1 MKRKNKIVYSPT
13 VYGLYSSVA
22 KRFNFPSW
30 LTPNAGEET
39 WHVEGSK
46 DKLIDLKGTPSLIS
60 KGSLNKERKNYFNPI
75 LGAGQRWKE
84 SMNNDT
90 NPLKG
95 LFRTVVPAVAGAA
108 AINYAPQIATKVIP
122 QVAKT
127 IVRHPKLATQ
137 IGKKLAINAGADLAT
152 GWAGGTAVD
161 LGTNIIT
168 GKKSWGEFAAPYLG
182 VSKDLA
188 DWTNPG
194 YALGPGIVGRNLKN
208 NFNILNK
215 SKKDLIKDTENL
227 NNAQNLIKS
236 NEDNIK
242 QLELNIESNYDKSD
256 QTYAKRSEL
265 QNKIYDVKDKIS
277 KYSLISKSER
287 NRIHRYKKLRND
299 ILNSDQFP
307 IESTD
312 FILNVPEMEIKN
324 TELPINSFLQFIDQN
339 GKNFRSSLSVY
350 PKQISDRTIQQANI
364 PLKYVQKKLEPFKF
378 EYTVPYTGSQRF
390 GNIFK
395 NNTPEVQ
402 KGISDYVDNLN
413 TLMGDDG
420 AVAGSLIHYKNGI
433 FPATESNGKFIGP
446 ADTEIYTTQQRL
458 PSLQDK
464 LQFKETKL
472 NSTGGHKGTSPH
484 TFRGDTSHSGI
495 DTEINII
502 EQDANGNATG
512 KVAHQIYRALYP
524 EKYSQLMY
532 DHAMSPKTT
541 GSFSTTSL
549 PISAEDLFQTVNKN
563 PQAMQKH
570 LLTDMIGMETFTNHN
585 HTKASKRLFSALFN
599 DYEDTPKLLGESLEA
614 HGKYNLGSQFKQATD
629 LYPQLNFND
638 TNANT
643 EFLKAIYKLSDEE
656 ATRFSSNPQIM
667 KNAVNLYNFQRSVG
681 TRLVGRDVIT
691 DVADNGQQWH
701 DPKIEL
707 FTGNGSFGGGN
718 FSENGLNRALLNP
731 NAGWRFGKNRNDAPM
746 DLVSVTQAPLTL
758 FPEKIKTPMDL
769 FNQVSKIEKAPRQ
782 SDMEAPNLVKVFDRS
797 KKLDYD
803 TQTMQNI
810 VDLAKQRD
818 MPINFSMGEY
828 QFGYS
833 GSYVPPIAAGARR
846 SAEGDTHELGSLL
859 KDIQQY
865 NYSGTIR
872 ATEIPEVQENIN
884 QANQSLQTIFDNWQK
899 ANRHERSKN
908 INAVINNLQYSIK
921 LPYGK
926 RSRRTDRL
934 HNNKEEFD
942 QILPKYLEAKKE
954 YNDLIQQRSTIN
966 HQLALFRR
974 QDNRLQTQKF
984 QQENELK
991 TNKSQLNELIDT
1003 THELNRNIKYSKS
1016 NIKDNII
1023 LPGMGLGALYGLN
1036 ALSNQSKNYELENAN
1051 KALDEQ
1057 YGKSNPIK
1065 GFYNNQQF
1073 HNYLDEGY
1081 TNKQAFDMAHQ
1092 DELKLIKKYYNR

>member
-1 MKRKNKIVYSPT
+1 MEKSKPKIVYSPT

-22 KRFNFPSW
+22 KRFNFPDW
-30 LTPNAGEET
+30 LTPSAGGET

-46 DKLIDLKGTPSLIS
+46 DELIDLKGTPSLIS

-108 AINYAPQIATKVIP
+108 AINYAPQVVTEVIP

-137 IGKKLAINAGADLAT
+137 IGKKLAINVGTDLAT

-161 LGTNIIT
+161 LSTNIIT

-182 VSKDLA
+182 ISKDLA

-208 NFNILNK
+208 NFNLFSK
-215 SKKDLIKDTENL
+215 SKKNLIKNTEDI
-227 NNAQNLIKS
+227 NNTQNLIK
-236 NEDNIK
+236 NNQDNIK
-242 QLELNIESNYDKSD
+242 QLTSSIESGYDEFHQIND
-256 QTYAKRSEL
+256 KRIEL
-265 QNKIYDVKDKIS
+265 QHKVDDAKAKIS
-277 KYSLISKSER
+277 KYSLIDKPRRQSI
-287 NRIHRYKKLRND
+287 NRSKKLRRD

-307 IESTD
+307 INDTE
-312 FILNVPEMEIKN
+312 FALNIPEIKLKN
-324 TELPINSFLQFIDQN
+324 LPTNSFLQFIDQN
-339 GKNFRSSLSVY
+339 GKSFKSSLSIY
-350 PKQISDRTIQQANI
+350 PTQISDAIVLPI
-364 PLKYVQKKLEPFKF
+364 HMPLKYEQGELKMMRP
-378 EYTVPYTGSQRF
+378 EYTVAYNGSQRF
-390 GNIFK
+390 GNIFSS
-395 NNTPEVQ
+395 NTPEVQ
-402 KGISDYVDNLN
+402 KGISDYVDDLN

-420 AVAGSLIHYKNGI
+420 TVAGSLIHYKNGI

-458 PSLQDK
+458 PSLQSK

-484 TFRGDTSHSGI
+484 TFRGDASHSGI

-502 EQDANGNATG
+502 GQDSNGNASG

-549 PISAEDLFQTVNKN
+549 PISAEELFQTVNKN

-570 LLTDMIGMETFTNHN
+570 LLTDMIGMETFTNSN

-599 DYEDTPKLLGESLEA
+599 DYGDTPKLLEESLEA

-629 LYPQLNFND
+629 LYPQLNLND
-638 TNANT
+638 TNANA
-643 EFLKAIYKLSDEE
+643 EFLKAVYKLSDEE
-656 ATRFSSNPQIM
+656 AARFSANPQVM

-681 TRLVGRDVIT
+681 TRLTGRDVVT
-691 DVADNGQQWH
+691 DVANNGQQWH

-718 FSENGLNRALLNP
+718 CSENGLNRALLNP
-731 NAGWRFGKNRNDAPM
+731 HAGWHFGKSRNGSPM

-769 FNQVSKIEKAPRQ
+769 FNQVSKIEETPRQ
-782 SDMEAPNLVKVFDRS
+782 SDMEALNLVKAFDRS
-797 KKLDYD
+797 KKLEYD
-803 TQTMQNI
+803 TQAMQNI

-818 MPINFSMGEY
+818 MPINFNMGQY
-828 QFGYS
+828 GFGYS
-833 GSYVPPIAAGARR
+833 GSYVPPIASGARR
-846 SAEGDTHELGSLL
+846 SAEGDAHELGSLL
-859 KDIQQY
+859 KDIQQS
-865 NYSGTIR
+865 NSSGTIS
-872 ATEIPEVQENIN
+872 TSEIPEVQENVN

-899 ANRHERSKN
+899 ANMKERSTTGYHK
-908 INAVINNLQYSIK
+908 INNLQYIIDVPYAKYARKYDK
-921 LPYGK
+921 LY
-926 RSRRTDRL
+926 
-934 HNNKEEFD
+934 NNNIEFSEK
-942 QILPKYLEAKKE
+942 LPKYLEAKKE
-954 YNDLIQQRSTIN
+954 YNDLIQQRSPLN
-966 HQLALFRR
+966 HQLALLRR
-974 QDNRLQTQKF
+974 QDKRLWTQRL
-984 QQENELK
+984 QQENELRS
-991 TNKSQLNELIDT
+991 NESQLNK
-1003 THELNRNIKYSKS
+1003 LNRTKSNLIRNVNASKY
-1016 NIKDNII
+1016 NIKDDIV
-1023 LPGMGLGALYGLN
+1023 LPGIGLGALYGLN
-1036 ALSNQSKNYELENAN
+1036 LVFNYSRNRELEEAN
-1051 KALDEQ
+1051 EALDEQ
-1057 YGKSNPIK
+1057 YGKSNPIR
-1065 GFYNNQQF
+1065 GFYRDQQF
-1073 HNYLDEGY
+1073 KNYLDEGY
-1081 TNKQAFDMAHQ
+1081 TNKQAANMANR
-1092 DELKLIKKYYNR
+1092 DELKLIKKYYNK

>member
-30 LTPNAGEET
+30 LTPNAGGET

-60 KGSLNKERKNYFNPI
+60 KGSLNKKRNNYFNPI

-95 LFRTVVPAVAGAA
+95 LFRTVIPAVAGAA
-108 AINYAPQIATKVIP
+108 AINYAPQVVTKVIP

-137 IGKKLAINAGADLAT
+137 IGKKLAINVGTDLAT

-161 LGTNIIT
+161 LNTNIIT

-182 VSKDLA
+182 ISKDLA

-208 NFNILNK
+208 NFNLFSK
-215 SKKDLIKDTENL
+215 SKK
-227 NNAQNLIKS
+227 NLIK
-236 NEDNIK
+236 NTEDINNTLNLIKNNKDNIE
-242 QLELNIESNYDKSD
+242 QLTSRIESGD
-256 QTYAKRSEL
+256 QEAYQIMVKRGEL
-265 QNKIYDVKDKIS
+265 QHKINDAEAKIS
-277 KYSLISKSER
+277 KYSLIDKSKRQSM
-287 NRIHRYKKLRND
+287 NRSKKLRRD

-307 IESTD
+307 IDDTRFS
-312 FILNVPEMEIKN
+312 LNIPEIKLK
-324 TELPINSFLQFIDQN
+324 ELPTNSFLQFIDQN
-339 GKNFRSSLSVY
+339 GKNFKSSLSIY
-350 PKQISDRTIQQANI
+350 PKQIGDATVTSLHL
-364 PLKYVQKKLEPFKF
+364 PLKYEQGELKMRKP
-378 EYTVPYTGSQRF
+378 EYTVAYNGSQRF
-390 GNIFK
+390 GNIFSS
-395 NNTPEVQ
+395 NTPEVQ
-402 KGISDYVDNLN
+402 KGISDYVDHLN

-420 AVAGSLIHYKNGI
+420 TVAGSLIHYKNGI

-458 PSLQDK
+458 PSLQSK

-484 TFRGDTSHSGI
+484 TFRGDASHSGI

-502 EQDANGNATG
+502 GQDSNGNASG

-549 PISAEDLFQTVNKN
+549 PISAEELFQTVNKN

-570 LLTDMIGMETFTNHN
+570 LLTDMIGMETFTNSN

-599 DYEDTPKLLGESLEA
+599 DYGDTPKLLEESLEA

-629 LYPQLNFND
+629 LYPQLNLND
-638 TNANT
+638 TNANA
-643 EFLKAIYKLSDEE
+643 EFLKAVYKLSDEE
-656 ATRFSSNPQIM
+656 AARFSANPQVM

-681 TRLVGRDVIT
+681 TRLTGRDVVT
-691 DVADNGQQWH
+691 DVSDNGQQWH

-718 FSENGLNRALLNP
+718 FSGDGLNRALLNP
-731 NAGWRFGKNRNDAPM
+731 HAGWHFGKNRNGSPM

-769 FNQVSKIEKAPRQ
+769 FNQVSKIEKTPRQ
-782 SDMEAPNLVKVFDRS
+782 SDMEALNLVKYFDRS

-803 TQTMQNI
+803 TQAMQNI

-818 MPINFSMGEY
+818 MPINFNMGQY
-828 QFGYS
+828 DFGYS

-865 NYSGTIR
+865 NSSSGTIS
-872 ATEIPEVQENIN
+872 TLEIPEVQENVN

-899 ANRHERSKN
+899 ANVKERSKN
-908 INAVINNLQYSIK
+908 GTNQINNLYYQID
-921 LPYGK
+921 LPYDK
-926 RSRRTDRL
+926 YFRTL
-934 HNNKEEFD
+934 YKLYNNDIEFSEN
-942 QILPKYLEAKKE
+942 LPKYLEAKKE
-954 YNDLIQQRSTIN
+954 YNDLIQQRSPLN

-974 QDNRLQTQKF
+974 QDHRLQIQRR

-991 TNKSQLNELIDT
+991 SNAPQINRLNTIKVDLI
-1003 THELNRNIKYSKS
+1003 RNVNNSKS
-1016 NIKDNII
+1016 NIKNNIV
-1023 LPGMGLGALYGLN
+1023 LPGIGLGAWYGLN
-1036 ALSNQSKNYELENAN
+1036 LGFNDGRNMELEYAN
-1051 KALDEQ
+1051 EALDEQ
-1057 YGKSNPIK
+1057 YGKSNPK
-1065 GFYNNQQF
+1065 RGFYKDQQF

-1081 TNKQAFDMAHQ
+1081 TTKQAQDMANQ
-1092 DELKLIKKYYNR
+1092 DELKLIKKYYNK

>member
-30 LTPNAGEET
+30 LTPNAGGET

-46 DKLIDLKGTPSLIS
+46 DNLIDLKGTPSLIS

-108 AINYAPQIATKVIP
+108 AINYAPQVVTKVIP

-137 IGKKLAINAGADLAT
+137 IGKKLAINVGTDLAT

-161 LGTNIIT
+161 LSTNIIT

-182 VSKDLA
+182 ISKDLA

-194 YALGPGIVGRNLKN
+194 YALGPGIIGRNLKN
-208 NFNILNK
+208 NFNLFSK
-215 SKKDLIKDTENL
+215 SKKDLIK
-227 NNAQNLIKS
+227 NAEDIDNTQNLIK
-236 NEDNIK
+236 NNQDNIK
-242 QLELNIESNYDKSD
+242 QLTSSIESGYDEAHQIND
-256 QTYAKRSEL
+256 KRIEL
-265 QNKIYDVKDKIS
+265 QRKVNNAEAKIS
-277 KYSLISKSER
+277 QYSLKSKPVRQSI
-287 NRIHRYKKLRND
+287 NRSKKLRRD

-307 IESTD
+307 IDVTE
-312 FILNVPEMEIKN
+312 FALNIPGTKLKK
-324 TELPINSFLQFIDQN
+324 LPTNSFLQFIDQN
-339 GKNFRSSLSVY
+339 GKSFKSSLSIY
-350 PKQISDRTIQQANI
+350 PKPISDATVLPIHM
-364 PLKYVQKKLEPFKF
+364 PLKYEQGELKMMRP
-378 EYTVPYTGSQRF
+378 EYTVTYNGSQRF
-390 GNIFK
+390 GNIFSS
-395 NNTPEVQ
+395 NTPEVQ
-402 KGISDYVDNLN
+402 KGISDYVDGLN

-420 AVAGSLIHYKNGI
+420 TVAGSLIHYKNGI

-458 PSLQDK
+458 PSLQSK

-484 TFRGDTSHSGI
+484 TFRGDASHSGI

-502 EQDANGNATG
+502 EQDSNGNASG

-549 PISAEDLFQTVNKN
+549 PISAEELFQTVNKN

-570 LLTDMIGMETFTNHN
+570 LLTDMIGMETFTNSN

-599 DYEDTPKLLGESLEA
+599 DYGDTPKLLGESLEA

-629 LYPQLNFND
+629 LYPQLNLND
-638 TNANT
+638 TNANA
-643 EFLKAIYKLSDEE
+643 EFLKAVYKLSDEE
-656 ATRFSSNPQIM
+656 AARFSANPQVM

-681 TRLVGRDVIT
+681 TRVAGRDIVT
-691 DVADNGQQWH
+691 DMADNGQQWH

-718 FSENGLNRALLNP
+718 YSGDGLNRALLNP
-731 NAGWRFGKNRNDAPM
+731 WGGWHFGKSRSDQPM

-769 FNQVSKIEKAPRQ
+769 FNQVSKIEKTPRQ
-782 SDMEAPNLVKVFDRS
+782 SDMGAPNLVKAFDRS

-803 TQTMQNI
+803 TQAMQNI

-818 MPINFSMGEY
+818 MPINFNMGLY
-828 QFGYS
+828 DFGYS

-865 NYSGTIR
+865 NSSGTIS
-872 ATEIPEVQENIN
+872 TLEIPEVQENVN

-899 ANRHERSKN
+899 ANMKERSE
-908 INAVINNLQYSIK
+908 IRTDHINNLYYDID
-921 LPYGK
+921 LPYAK
-926 RSRRTDRL
+926 YTRDQYKL
-934 HNNKEEFD
+934 YNNDIKFSEY
-942 QILPKYLEAKKE
+942 LPKYLEAKKE
-954 YNDLIQQRSTIN
+954 YNDLIQQRSPLN
-966 HQLALFRR
+966 HQLALLRR
-974 QDNRLQTQKF
+974 QDKRLQTQRF
-984 QQENELK
+984 QQKNELK
-991 TNKSQLNELIDT
+991 SNESQLNKLNWTNSD
-1003 THELNRNIKYSKS
+1003 LNRNIKNSKS
-1016 NIKDNII
+1016 NIKDNIV
-1023 LPGMGLGALYGLN
+1023 LPGIGLGAWYGLN
-1036 ALSNQSKNYELENAN
+1036 LGFNNSRNMELKYAN
-1051 KALDEQ
+1051 EALDEQ
-1057 YGKSNPIK
+1057 YGKSNPIR
-1065 GFYNNQQF
+1065 GFYKDQQF

-1081 TNKQAFDMAHQ
+1081 TTKQAQDMANQ
-1092 DELKLIKKYYNR
+1092 DELKLIKKYYNK